1 MEKGQLSRRKHRKGH
16 WNGQDISIEGLKKP
30 RNREKAIMVRIE
42 PGKNPRIFG
51 QEKLIVNKKLRIYPL
66 VI

>member
-42 PGKNPRIFG
+42 PGKIQGFLGRKNS
-51 QEKLIVNKKLRIYPL
+51 
-66 VI
+66 